1 MSKTPMQ
8 ESRRR
13 ALKTPT
19 KMFNKISMWL
29 GGPWSARLYGKLN
42 SYGSVVVEMR
52 FSASTFRGLIDEAL
66 SRHGWMIEDDSC
78 WKSER
83 RLTVVRL
90 GPRLVGANA
99 GDKAAKDLITTMSCV
114 PNKLELVEAR
124 HIDPA
129 FEQVP
134 AWTIDENAMIV
145 RTPDRKAPRI
155 YGDRTHVLA
164 RFEVLFPL
172 ITPIPANAAARKVDP
187 ETRRIT
193 IPGVRWAAASTAIAA
208 LVMMALGWLL
218 YSQPNVAFNASELL
232 PVIAPITMVSS
243 GVWVLICH
251 LLYKLGLLVA
261 DRTGKFKES
270 AFNRR
275 FVKDPSLADSPAV
288 RWALRSWCWPSRRAA
303 VDPGIKTYMRI
314 RFVAIALGLT
324 GASFAAGGL
333 LQIHWATRPQSPDV
347 LIGTIVAACLL
358 GVAWIATQLIEA
370 RWLLRAR
377 TLPRLTL
384 NIASAAIIL
393 TILTRFPAWAYL
405 VGLEAGHLIG
415 VVDWTQLLSFVPD
428 IGVLLFLCLLG
439 WLATWYGRQMGSSGF
454 LMTIMFWMA
463 ALVGVLNIAQAQM
476 VAGYNLRMHGTSEF
490 AKINYPVRAC
500 MTKLAGPANPQPVWL
515 LGSTGSQVIV
525 TTRSPSAEPLTVPGH
540 VSAVPS
546 SSIILDM
553 VSDEASTDG
562 APVNGCPNPENALT
576 GTSDSDQDLLGGT
589 NRFAKNPPPTFKV
602 AANAIR

>member
-1 MSKTPMQ
+1 MSKSLTQ
-8 ESRRR
+8 ESRSR

-66 SRHGWMIEDDSC
+66 SRNGWMIEDDSC
-78 WKSER
+78 WESER

-90 GPRLVGANA
+90 GPQLVGANA
-99 GDKAAKDLITTMSCV
+99 GDTATKDLMTTMSCV

-134 AWTIDENAMIV
+134 AWTIDENATIV
-145 RTPDRKAPRI
+145 RTSDKKAPRI
-155 YGDRTHVLA
+155 YGDRAHVLA

-172 ITPIPANAAARKVDP
+172 IAPIPANAAARKLDP

-193 IPGVRWAAASTAIAA
+193 IPGVRRAAAFTAIAA
-208 LVMMALGWLL
+208 LVMMASGWLL
-218 YSQPNVAFNASELL
+218 YSEPHFALNASELL
-232 PVIAPITMVSS
+232 PVIAPITMVGS
-243 GVWVLICH
+243 GVWVFICH
-251 LLYKLGLLVA
+251 LVYKLGLLVA
-261 DRTGKFKES
+261 DRRGKFKGS

-275 FVKDPSLADSPAV
+275 LVKDPSPADSPAV

-314 RFVAIALGLT
+314 RFVAITLGLT

-333 LQIHWATRPQSPDV
+333 LQIQWATRPQSPDV
-347 LIGTIVAACLL
+347 VIGIIVALCLL
-358 GVAWIATQLIEA
+358 GVAWLATQLIQA

-393 TILTRFPAWAYL
+393 TVLTRFPAWAYL
-405 VGLEAGHLIG
+405 VGMEAGHLIG

-439 WLATWYGRQMGSSGF
+439 WLATWYGRQIGSGGF

-463 ALVGVLNIAQAQM
+463 ALVGVLNIAQSQM
-476 VAGYNLRMHGTSEF
+476 MAGYNLRVHGTSEF
-490 AKINYPVRAC
+490 ARINYPVRAC
-500 MTKLAGPANPQPVWL
+500 MTKFADPANPQSVWL
-515 LGSTGSQVIV
+515 LGSTGSQIIV
-525 TTRSPSAEPLTVPGH
+525 TTRSPSAESLTVPGH

-546 SSIILDM
+546 SSIILDL
-553 VSDEASTDG
+553 VSDEASAD
-562 APVNGCPNPENALT
+562 ASSVNGCPK
-576 GTSDSDQDLLGGT
+576 S
-589 NRFAKNPPPTFKV
+589 
-602 AANAIR
+602 